1 MRAFSKLYFEIK
13 GDASSDWLTIRG
25 ERPEGA
31 PGLRHVWFVLTRKEL
46 EKLVAGETDTA
57 SDGYH
62 KVAVYGDRWT
72 FYDFELPTREAGTF
86 ECKYL
91 AVDMPRT
98 FMRAVQR
105 LARKT
110 WGLMKAARDADPRG
124 ERTYDRPS
132 CITLDMTPAHVE
144 RALRLYGQGHGEVV
158 LDFGDYKAEETSAF
172 LDECKRNGG
181 KTFNDSLDRVRTIA
195 RNSTW
200 SVFQRAKVRV
210 SKDWDGFYW
219 EARTPG
225 GRRIMNGGI
234 VNHGARDG
242 GHDWSVH
249 T

>member
-1 MRAFSKLYFEIK
+1 MRAFSKLFFEIK

-31 PGLRHVWFVLTRKEL
+31 PGLRYVWFVLTRKEL
-46 EKLVAGETDTA
+46 ERLVAGEIDTA
-57 SDGYH
+57 SDGNH
-62 KVAVYGDRWT
+62 KVLVYGDRWT

-91 AVDMPRT
+91 AVDLPRV
-98 FMRAVQR
+98 FMRSVQR

-124 ERTYDRPS
+124 EHTYDRPTS
-132 CITLDMTPAHVE
+132 VRLDMSPEHIE
-144 RALRLYGQGHGEVV
+144 RVLRLYGQGHGEVV
-158 LDFGDYKAEETSAF
+158 FDFGDYKAEETSAF

-181 KTFNDSLDRVRTIA
+181 KTFNDSLDRVQCIA

-200 SVFQRAKVRV
+200 SVFQRAKVRM

-219 EARTPG
+219 EARTPS
-225 GRRIMNGGI
+225 GRRLMNGGI

-242 GHDWSVH
+242 VQDWSVH

>member
-1 MRAFSKLYFEIK
+1 MRAFSKLFFEIK
-13 GDASSDWLTIRG
+13 GDASSDWLTILG
-25 ERPEGA
+25 ERPEGS

-46 EKLVAGETDTA
+46 EKLIAGEIDTT

-62 KVAVYGDRWT
+62 TVLVYGDRWT
-72 FYDFELPTREAGTF
+72 FYDFELPLNKAGSF

-91 AVDMPRT
+91 AVDLPRV

-124 ERTYDRPS
+124 EHTYDRPTS
-132 CITLDMTPAHVE
+132 VRLDMTPAHVE
-144 RALRLYGQGHGEVV
+144 RALRLYGQGHGEVIF
-158 LDFGDYKAEETSAF
+158 DFGDYKPEETAAF
-172 LDECKRNGG
+172 MRECRAHGG
-181 KTFNDSLDRVRTIA
+181 STFSDSLFRVQTIA

-200 SVFQRAKVRV
+200 SVFQRATVRM

-219 EARTPG
+219 EARTPR

-242 GHDWSVH
+242 GHNWSVH